1 MSAIIK
7 QMFSKK
13 DFMQKYNISAQN
25 FKKASITWDEL
36 LAIKSHFES
45 HQEFFSKFSDEISNI
60 IKNCGAM
67 HSLKIRIKD
76 SGHLIEKIIRKNIE
90 SVTGNGSGTIIS
102 LNNYTEVLNDIVGV
116 RVLHLFKD
124 DWVPI
129 HSFICENFSIAST
142 PCAYIREGDLN
153 NIIAAYEKNGCSVL
167 KHPFGYRSVHY
178 VIFNENKTLR
188 AEIQV
193 RTLFEEAWS
202 EIDHTLRYPYFLDD
216 EILKIYSLMLNRLA
230 GSADEISTYI
240 KLIKAEIENMKY
252 DSVEKN
258 IDFIEIIEKKNQ
270 EIEEL
275 RSRLEKAEASSRN

>member
-1 MSAIIK
+1 MPDSK
-7 QMFSKK
+7 KPLFSKK
-13 DFMQKYNISAQN
+13 SFMQKYNISEQN
-25 FKKASITWDEL
+25 FKKAAITWDEL
-36 LAIKSHFES
+36 LAIKAHFETR
-45 HQEFFSKFSDEISNI
+45 QALFSSFSNEILNI
-60 IKNCGAM
+60 ISSCVAM
-67 HSLKIRIKD
+67 HSVKIRIKD
-76 SGHLIEKIIRKNIE
+76 SEHLIEKIIRKNIE
-90 SVTGNGSGTIIS
+90 FINEPGSGELVCID
-102 LNNYTEVLNDIVGV
+102 NYMRVLNDIVGV

-124 DWVPI
+124 DWAPI
-129 HSFICENFSIAST
+129 HSFIRENFSVAST
-142 PCAYIREGDLN
+142 PCAYIREGDLK

-202 EIDHTLRYPYFLDD
+202 EIDHTVRYPYFSDD
-216 EILKIYSLMLNRLA
+216 EILKTYSLMLNRLA

-275 RSRLEKAEASSRN
+275 RSRLKKAEGAKRK